1 MNHRTL
7 GRTGLSVT
15 ELGFGAYE
23 IGFTHIDESEEV
35 GRLLNRALDLGI
47 NFVDS
52 SAAYYWSEE
61 LISKYIGHRRGEFIF
76 ASKCGSWRVLQP
88 NGEWVQ
94 TLDYSAKAI
103 EPQIDRTL
111 QRLKIDTIDIMQL
124 HSPSYDDV
132 ANGDGLEGLKKAQAA
147 GKIRFTCISA
157 DGPTALK
164 AIEIGEFD
172 TLQLTYNILDQQ
184 SEEVIAAAREKDMG
198 IIIKNPIANAIYE
211 KPRPEDD
218 GADLW
223 DRAQRILSD
232 EVTGNESRVDTA
244 LRWLLSDEKVHTAI
258 VGTTNINHLEQ
269 NVAAAERGP
278 LDDSVLERARQLFD
292 EQIAEEESG

>member
-1 MNHRTL
+1 MP
-7 GRTGLSVT
+7 LSP
-15 ELGFGAYE
+15 A
-23 IGFTHIDESEEV
+23 
-35 GRLLNRALDLGI
+35 RLI
-47 NFVDS
+47 
-52 SAAYYWSEE
+52 
-61 LISKYIGHRRGEFIF
+61 
-76 ASKCGSWRVLQP
+76 
-88 NGEWVQ
+88 
-94 TLDYSAKAI
+94 T
-103 EPQIDRTL
+103 
-111 QRLKIDTIDIMQL
+111 
-124 HSPSYDDV
+124 
-132 ANGDGLEGLKKAQAA
+132 
-147 GKIRFTCISA
+147 
-157 DGPTALK
+157 
-164 AIEIGEFD
+164 
-172 TLQLTYNILDQQ
+172 
-184 SEEVIAAAREKDMG
+184 AAREQDMG

-211 KPRPEDD
+211 KPRPEGD